1 MGPIII
7 SPGYFFAYLNK
18 DLCKVRFSH
27 YIDFHSSEECK
38 QRPNQTRDKTI
49 LKELKK
55 LNLHRKPIV
64 LDITDD

>member
-18 DLCKVRFSH
+18 DLCNVRFSY

-38 QRPNQTRDKTI
+38 QRPKQTRDKTI